1 LLGKVSFSVEKVL
14 RLLKKMKKVF
24 LLGKVSIG
32 VEEVSF

>member
-1 LLGKVSFSVEKVL
+1 L
-14 RLLKKMKKVF
+14 RKFYAYLKRISSEMKKVF